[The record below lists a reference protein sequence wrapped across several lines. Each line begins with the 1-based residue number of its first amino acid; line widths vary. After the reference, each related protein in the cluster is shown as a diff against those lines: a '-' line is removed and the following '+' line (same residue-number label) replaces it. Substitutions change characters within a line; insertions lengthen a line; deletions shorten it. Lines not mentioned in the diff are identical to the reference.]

1 MRRRSAAA
9 HPLTLVLLPALAG
22 LALAGCEKGKPR
34 HTPPDPF
41 AAPPAAAAAP
51 GGPAAGLSAGL
62 TKRAGAPAWFVDHIG
77 GAIDP
82 LNHPP
87 AVTAADAPMLLDGFG
102 FDAVA
107 KRPGKGIDVVID
119 GKAYGTAYPHAR
131 PDVGIYFKTPE
142 LAASGFRTTLPAGTI
157 AAGAHTLRLRVVA
170 ADGAGYFESPP
181 VAFTVQ

>member
-1 MRRRSAAA
+1 MRRRPAAR
-9 HPLTLVLLPALAG
+9 LLSLLAVAG
-22 LALAGCEKGKPR
+22 LALAGCEKGKTR
-34 HTPPDPF
+34 HLPPDPF
-41 AAPPAAAAAP
+41 AAPPAAAGSTTEP
-51 GGPAAGLSAGL
+51 TGGLSAGL
-62 TKRAGAPAWFVDHIG
+62 TKRAGAPGWFVDHIG

-107 KRPGKGIDVVID
+107 KRPAKGVDVVID

-142 LAASGFRTTLPAGTI
+142 LAASGFRTTLPPGTVAAGT
-157 AAGAHTLRLRVVA
+157 HTLRLRVVA
-170 ADGAGYFESPP
+170 ADGGGYFESPP